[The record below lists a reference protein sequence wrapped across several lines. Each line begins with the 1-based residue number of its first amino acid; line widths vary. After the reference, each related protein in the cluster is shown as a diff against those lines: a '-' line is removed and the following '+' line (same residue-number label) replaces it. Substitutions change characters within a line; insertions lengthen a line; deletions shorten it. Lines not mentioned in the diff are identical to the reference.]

1 MTTEQA
7 FEIADALRKACKH
20 ITKLSDALEAH
31 HNSNY
36 EYKLIEAAKD
46 FVNEAHVLLE

>member
-7 FEIADALRKACKH
+7 FEIADALREACKH

-36 EYKLIEAAKD
+36 EYGLIEEAKD
-46 FVNEAHVLLE
+46 FVDKTYDLME

>member
-7 FEIADALRKACKH
+7 YERLIKACEL
-20 ITKLSDALEAH
+20 IANLSYALEAH

-36 EYKLIEAAKD
+36 EYGLIEEAKD
-46 FVNEAHVLLE
+46 FVDKTYDLME